1 MNPQDTKQ
9 QQDKVGKELTW
20 DFICEQLN
28 KTRFTPNHKNHFGI
42 NLTENRYRR
51 MKEDAKT

>member
-1 MNPQDTKQ
+1 MLMTPQDTKEP
-9 QQDKVGKELTW
+9 KRTLTW
-20 DFICEQLN
+20 DFICDQLN
-28 KTRFTPNHKNHFGI
+28 HQRFTPTSNNHFGV

>member
-1 MNPQDTKQ
+1 MLMTPQDTKEP
-9 QQDKVGKELTW
+9 KKEPTW

-28 KTRFTPNHKNHFGI
+28 KTRFTPNHKNYFGV
-42 NLTENRYRR
+42 NLAENRYRR